1 MNAFLIALVP
11 VILIVVLGQFLA
23 RRGMITPEA
32 FRAMD
37 RLSFLVLLPALIVRA
52 LANAEFDHAP
62 WAMLG
67 ALLLAQGVLAL
78 VGLGARWW
86 PGIERPAI
94 GTIVQ
99 SNVRWNT
106 IIALS
111 IGAQLFGNEGVALVS
126 LVAAAMIPMANLISV
141 YALIAHAD
149 HPPGKKPQPLLA
161 MLRNPLVIACVI
173 GISLASFHVKLP
185 VVADETLKM
194 LANAAIAAGLL
205 SAGAGVDL
213 GALKRA
219 GMKTF
224 FWSTVRLLGLPAV
237 TLAIGLAI
245 GLSGLPL
252 AIALLCAATSTAPNS
267 YVLARELGGD
277 STLAAN
283 LIAVQTVAASVTLPL
298 VWVVILWLG
307 AA

>member
-11 VILIVVLGQFLA
+11 VILIVVLGQILA

-67 ALLLAQGVLAL
+67 ALLLAQVAMGAI
-78 VGLGARWW
+78 GLGARWW

-111 IGAQLFGNEGVALVS
+111 LGAQLFGNEGVALVS
-126 LVAAAMIPMANLISV
+126 LAAAAMIPMANVISV
-141 YALIAHAD
+141 YALISHAD

-161 MLRNPLVIACVI
+161 MLRNPLVIACAI
-173 GISLASFHVKLP
+173 GISLASFHIKLP

-219 GMKTF
+219 GLRTF
-224 FWSTVRLLGLPAV
+224 FWSAVRLLGMPAIV
-237 TLAIGLAI
+237 LAIGLAI
-245 GLSGLPL
+245 GLTGLPL

-277 STLAAN
+277 TTLAAN
-283 LIAVQTVAASVTLPL
+283 LIAVQTVAASLTLPL
-298 VWVVILWLG
+298 VWIVILALG